1 MTLASVKDGLANT
14 LLILKS
20 ARDNGPW
27 ARGGP
32 SSVRGLDPSEKPTW
46 AAVVLSEART
56 SRRISF
62 SGAAS
67 PSAVTQPWLTNRN
80 DRALK
85 CLKPWSPS
93 PVAHELMTSGKE
105 SKRDAG
111 RSSF

>member
-46 AAVVLSEART
+46 AS
-56 SRRISF
+56 
-62 SGAAS
+62 
-67 PSAVTQPWLTNRN
+67 
-80 DRALK
+80 DRSLRVD
-85 CLKPWSPS
+85 L
-93 PVAHELMTSGKE
+93 EG
-105 SKRDAG
+105 SKSHTCAQSCG
-111 RSSF
+111 P